1 MSMNMLDNHNKISTW
16 QRAISIA
23 LLAQVVSF
31 FFFSAALWMPPSRRF
46 VEQYEPLTH
55 NPWTNEIAFSSQTRH
70 RILGPAIAH
79 YLGIHGFAS
88 ALIPVAAGTLMLFM
102 TYLIAL
108 RLADTSWAT
117 WTTFLVATTQAFISS
132 QTWFGY
138 QDAMGGAAV
147 AACFLVRRSW
157 LGAVFLFLGMLAE
170 ERCAVAIPFIVIW
183 HFDNGQPDRWKR
195 GLFWSVWLCAAVAV
209 WVMYYTYAHSHF
221 LTAEQLTDQG
231 NYAGVRLLKQN
242 IGVLPIAFFESIRG
256 GWIIIGY
263 ALFLMLQRKNYLVC
277 LGCTLGIAAGLV
289 QAGMV
294 GDVSRTASVIWPMLL
309 IAVRELYRQPEHHSM
324 TLLKVAVLLNILSPC
339 YQVLAPVDLK
349 YNLPQTLQCY
359 YPLPFSLARWLIGF

>member
-1 MSMNMLDNHNKISTW
+1 MVESQNKPSNW
-16 QRAISIA
+16 YRAIVIT

-46 VEQYEPLTH
+46 IEQYEPLTH

-70 RILGPAIAH
+70 RILGPVLAY

-88 ALIPVAAGTLMLFM
+88 AMIPVVAGTLMLFM
-102 TYLIAL
+102 TYLIVN
-108 RLADTSWAT
+108 RLADKSWAT
-117 WTTFLVATTQAFISS
+117 WATFLVATTQTFISS

-157 LGAVFLFLGMLAE
+157 LGAICLLLGMLAE

-195 GLFWSVWLCAAVAV
+195 ALLWSISLCAAVAI
-209 WVMYYTYAHSHF
+209 WVTYYTYARSHF
-221 LTAEQLTDQG
+221 LSVEEMLNNAMG
-231 NYAGVRLLKQN
+231 GGSFRLLKQN
-242 IGVLPIAFFESIRG
+242 ISVLPIAFFESIRG

-263 ALFLMLQRKNYLVC
+263 ALYLLFQRKSYLVC
-277 LGCTLGIAAGLV
+277 LGCILGLAAGLV

-309 IAVRELYRQPEHHSM
+309 IAIRELYRQTDQRSM
-324 TLLKVAVLLNILSPC
+324 TLLKVAVLLNMLSPC
-339 YQVLAPVDLK
+339 YQVLAPVDLRFDS
-349 YNLPQTLQCY
+349 PQTLQCY
-359 YPLPFSLARWLIGF
+359 YPLPFSLARWLLGF